1 MTIGRRSKILQ
12 SQAWLVSS
20 RRTAPCM
27 MLCAVRLGT
36 QCIRKWDLLPLSS
49 GCMPSAVCSCCC
61 AACAA
66 AFCRSTNTQPQAT
79 YRAIATTRPNK
90 SHQHSPGRK
99 MSAAAAAKPA
109 AASPST
115 VTGADMPT
123 DAPAAGTKLKANMA
137 QPVRKGVAKW
147 TDVVRKLKVR
157 PAHAPTLPPASTGW
171 SCLPSLPACS
181 VARPPVYPRSVRT
194 IWAWRPASSFLLR
207 DGRDGWTKQTRPAR
221 TAHRLG
227 RMWRSWRRN

>member
-1 MTIGRRSKILQ
+1 MHD
-12 SQAWLVSS
+12 
-20 RRTAPCM
+20 
-27 MLCAVRLGT
+27 AVRCALCGSALNASENGT
-36 QCIRKWDLLPLSS
+36 CCLCPLAA
-49 GCMPSAVCSCCC
+49 CRLPSAL
-61 AACAA
+61 AA
-66 AFCRSTNTQPQAT
+66 APHALLHSVAAPSTQPQAT

-157 PAHAPTLPPASTGW
+157 PAHAPTLPPASTGL